1 MAPASRDWHSFCHWR
16 YSLLQ
21 YNLSGPAAASSRLQQ
36 RKRQQFVRVQNSLAP
51 THSHARLASGGA
63 SVPRT
68 HQDAGP
74 VWPSLTRAGV
84 CKGSSTFGGG
94 SYPVGSHLHRPLP
107 ACLGVVRR
115 RMAVPSVTRVAL
127 AICAAV
133 AVAALTCVLLAWDK
147 TRFKTMEPV
156 WHDCSTRAASASVSS
171 PVPGVCLLD
180 KKPRLC

>member
-1 MAPASRDWHSFCHWR
+1 M
-16 YSLLQ
+16 
-21 YNLSGPAAASSRLQQ
+21 
-36 RKRQQFVRVQNSLAP
+36 
-51 THSHARLASGGA
+51 
-63 SVPRT
+63 
-68 HQDAGP
+68 
-74 VWPSLTRAGV
+74 
-84 CKGSSTFGGG
+84 
-94 SYPVGSHLHRPLP
+94 
-107 ACLGVVRR
+107 
-115 RMAVPSVTRVAL
+115 PSVTRVAL